1 MSSLKIKS
9 IYQNLII
16 LTLIIHFL
24 GLQAQIENLQI
35 SKEVTVDKL
44 YAGLL
49 SNTNLNYTS
58 KNESSSSSFQFG
70 ARVKLKL
77 IPQLITIRSFG
88 VFKSLEGQ
96 QPKVFKNFEAIIT
109 PNKSIAI
116 HFGVMATPTT
126 ELRPHPTTSQSQIET
141 NAEKTILGGK
151 PGIKFNYLLG
161 ENYTLSYGIHN
172 HNNHIGQH
180 FKLKYKHLVVSS
192 FFERNKI
199 FLVGKWNF
207 KKGNIL
213 ITHSRNN
220 LAFSTLIPI
229 TSKYSFYL
237 DSEYNTYQDKQK
249 HLEFGVRRL
258 FPQHNRI
265 KGFLSIRYN
274 TLLNNVQASLFIH
287 I

>member
-1 MSSLKIKS
+1 MSSLKSKS

-88 VFKSLEGQ
+88 VFKSVEGQ
-96 QPKVFKNFEAIIT
+96 QPKFFKNFETIIT

-126 ELRPHPTTSQSQIET
+126 ELRPNPTTSKSQIET

-161 ENYTLSYGIHN
+161 ENYTLSYGVHN
-172 HNNHIGQH
+172 HNNHLGQH
-180 FKLKYKHLVVSS
+180 FKLKYKRIVVSS

-199 FLVGKWNF
+199 FLVGKWKF

-213 ITHSRNN
+213 ITHSSNN
-220 LAFSTLIPI
+220 LAFSTIIPI

-237 DSEYNTYQDKQK
+237 DSEYDANQDKQR

-258 FPQHNRI
+258 FTQHNSI